1 MAKSKK
7 LQPADILVIDEE
19 ADRSGLVT
27 DGRLFP
33 TGFPVFQRMR
43 FNLLGRDDQ
52 VLRKGN
58 RAGLAGR
65 VFLSPAGIN
74 KIIND

>member
-7 LQPADILVIDEE
+7 LQPADILAIDEE